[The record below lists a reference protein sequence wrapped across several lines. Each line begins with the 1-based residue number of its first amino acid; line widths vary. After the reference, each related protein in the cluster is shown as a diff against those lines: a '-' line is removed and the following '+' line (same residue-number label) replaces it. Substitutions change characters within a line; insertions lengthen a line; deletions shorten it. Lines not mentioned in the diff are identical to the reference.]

1 MSKAYFGSRISDH
14 ILKTPE
20 GFLIC
25 KDVPI
30 ARTGTQQYRGCEFG
44 GPVAD
49 GIYNVQRPEAEVFDR
64 AAVAS
69 FEGKPVCDE
78 HPEEDVTPDNYGR
91 YMKGVCRDVRRG
103 DGDLSNCLV
112 ADLVIYDADLIN
124 KIEAGKRE
132 ISCGYDCLWNPT
144 SDSSY
149 DQLEIRGNH
158 VAVVDRGR
166 AGHKVAIRDTADDE
180 KGGKKMSKSLI
191 GRILRALARDESTTP
206 EDMEAAAKL
215 TGSSDAEPRPQPA
228 PAPAQAAPSTP
239 APAVP
244 AAPATPATPAPAA
257 VPQPE
262 NKPAAMDEATE
273 ARFKKIEDALEA
285 ISSKLNPAPP
295 AAEPKK
301 DALDALEEE
310 LQNKAPAAEPAPAG
324 DEDDVIEP
332 PEDINAQDAAPEED
346 VEGECGPNAKEVRDA
361 AMVLIKNLKPAVAA
375 IPNEAQRKRAADSLV
390 ILIKGSMQQDAQY
403 GELMQMRRRSAVQDS
418 KPDDYNLGREIAKK
432 YNPHYK
438 NR

>member
-30 ARTGTQQYRGCEFG
+30 ARIGVQQYRGCEFG
-44 GPVAD
+44 APVGDAVYD
-49 GIYNVQRPEAEVFDR
+49 VKRPEAEVFDR

-144 SDSSY
+144 GDSSY
-149 DQLEIRGNH
+149 DQMEIRGNH

-166 AGHKVAIRDTADDE
+166 AGHKVAIRDTADDNK
-180 KGGKKMSKSLI
+180 KGGTKMSKSLI

-215 TGSSDAEPRPQPA
+215 AGSSDAEPRPQPA
-228 PAPAQAAPSTP
+228 PAPAP
-239 APAVP
+239 APA
-244 AAPATPATPAPAA
+244 APATPAPAA
-257 VPQPE
+257 VPQPD

-310 LQNKAPAAEPAPAG
+310 IQTKAPAAAPAPAG

-346 VEGECGPNAKEVRDA
+346 VEGECAPDAKEARDA
-361 AMVLIKNLKPAVAA
+361 AMALIKNLKPAVAA
-375 IPNEAQRKRAADSLV
+375 IPNEAQRKRAADSLA

-403 GELMQMRRRSAVQDS
+403 GELMQMRRRNAAKDS
-418 KPDDYNLGREIAKK
+418 KPAVDDYNLGREIAKK

>member
-166 AGHKVAIRDTADDE
+166 AGHKVAIRDTADDK
-180 KGGKKMSKSLI
+180 KGGTKMSKSLI

-215 TGSSDAEPRPQPA
+215 AGSSDADPRPLPA
-228 PAPAQAAPSTP
+228 PAPA
-239 APAVP
+239 P
-244 AAPATPATPAPAA
+244 AAPAAPATPAPAA
-257 VPQPE
+257 VPQPD

-310 LQNKAPAAEPAPAG
+310 LQNKAPAAAPAPAG

-346 VEGECGPNAKEVRDA
+346 VEGECAPNAKEARDA
-361 AMVLIKNLKPAVAA
+361 AMALIKNLKPAIAA
-375 IPNEAQRKRAADSLV
+375 IPNEAQRKRAADSLA
-390 ILIKGSMQQDAQY
+390 ILIKGSMQQDSQY
-403 GELMQMRRRSAVQDS
+403 GELMQMRRRNAAKDS
-418 KPDDYNLGREIAKK
+418 KPAVDDYALGREIAKR

>member
-14 ILKTPE
+14 IIKTPE
-20 GFLIC
+20 GFLVC

-166 AGHKVAIRDTADDE
+166 AGHKVAIRDAADDK
-180 KGGKKMSKSLI
+180 KGGTKMSKSLI

-215 TGSSDAEPRPQPA
+215 AGSSDAEPRPQPA
-228 PAPAQAAPSTP
+228 PAPS
-239 APAVP
+239 
-244 AAPATPATPAPAA
+244 TPAPAA

-285 ISSKLNPAPP
+285 ISSKLNPAQP

-310 LQNKAPAAEPAPAG
+310 LKNKAPAAAPAG

-346 VEGECGPNAKEVRDA
+346 VEGECAPDAKEARDA
-361 AMVLIKNLKPAVAA
+361 AIALIKNLKPAVAA
-375 IPNEAQRKRAADSLV
+375 IPNEAQRKRAADSLA

-403 GELMQMRRRSAVQDS
+403 GKLMQMRRRNAAKDS
-418 KPDDYNLGREIAKK
+418 KPAVDDYDLGREIAKK

>member
-112 ADLVIYDADLIN
+112 ADLVIYDADLIG

-166 AGHKVAIRDTADDE
+166 AGHKVAIRDTADDK
-180 KGGKKMSKSLI
+180 KGGTKMSKSLI

-215 TGSSDAEPRPQPA
+215 AGSSDAEPRPQPA
-228 PAPAQAAPSTP
+228 PAPA
-239 APAVP
+239 P
-244 AAPATPATPAPAA
+244 AASATPVTPAPAA

-285 ISSKLNPAPP
+285 ISSKLNPAQP

-346 VEGECGPNAKEVRDA
+346 IEGECAPDAKEARDA
-361 AMVLIKNLKPAVAA
+361 AMALIKNLKPAVAA
-375 IPNEAQRKRAADSLV
+375 IPNEAQRKRAADSLA

-403 GELMQMRRRSAVQDS
+403 GELMQMRRRNAAKDS
-418 KPDDYNLGREIAKK
+418 KPDDYDLGREIAKK

>member
-44 GPVAD
+44 APVAD

-166 AGHKVAIRDTADDE
+166 AGHKVAIRDTADDK

-215 TGSSDAEPRPQPA
+215 AGGADAEPRPQPA
-228 PAPAQAAPSTP
+228 PA
-239 APAVP
+239 P

-257 VPQPE
+257 VPQPD

-285 ISSKLNPAPP
+285 ISSKLNPAEP

-310 LQNKAPAAEPAPAG
+310 LQSKEPAAEPAPAG

-332 PEDINAQDAAPEED
+332 PEEINAKDAEPEEEP
-346 VEGECGPNAKEVRDA
+346 VVPASKAARDA
-361 AMVLIKNLKPAVAA
+361 AMVLLKNLKPAVAN
-375 IPNEAQRKRAADSLV
+375 IKNEAQRKRAADSLAV
-390 ILIKGSMQQDAQY
+390 LIKGSMQQDAQY
-403 GELMQMRRRSAVQDS
+403 GELMQMRRRAATQDR
-418 KPDDYNLGREIAKK
+418 KPAADDYDLGREIAKK

>member
-44 GPVAD
+44 GPVSD

-166 AGHKVAIRDTADDE
+166 AGHKVAIRDTADDK
-180 KGGKKMSKSLI
+180 KGGTKMSKSLI

-215 TGSSDAEPRPQPA
+215 AGNSDAEPRPQPA
-228 PAPAQAAPSTP
+228 PA
-239 APAVP
+239 
-244 AAPATPATPAPAA
+244 AAPAPATPAPAA
-257 VPQPE
+257 VPQPD

-310 LQNKAPAAEPAPAG
+310 LQNKAPAAAPAG

-346 VEGECGPNAKEVRDA
+346 VEGECAPDAKEARDA
-361 AMVLIKNLKPAVAA
+361 AMALIKNLKPAVAA
-375 IPNEAQRKRAADSLV
+375 IPNEVQRKRAADSLA
-390 ILIKGSMQQDAQY
+390 ILIKGSMQQDVQY
-403 GELMQMRRRSAVQDS
+403 GKLMQMRRRNAAKDS
-418 KPDDYNLGREIAKK
+418 KPAVDDYDLGREIAKK

>member
-215 TGSSDAEPRPQPA
+215 AGSSDAEPRPQPA
-228 PAPAQAAPSTP
+228 PAPAA
-239 APAVP
+239 
-244 AAPATPATPAPAA
+244 PATPAPAA
-257 VPQPE
+257 VPQPD

-285 ISSKLNPAPP
+285 ISSKLNPAEP

-346 VEGECGPNAKEVRDA
+346 VEGGCAPDAKEARDA
-361 AMVLIKNLKPAVAA
+361 AMALIKNLKPAVAA
-375 IPNEAQRKRAADSLV
+375 IPNEAQRKRAADSLA

-403 GELMQMRRRSAVQDS
+403 GELMQMRRRSAAQDS
-418 KPDDYNLGREIAKK
+418 KPDDYALGREIAKK

>member
-166 AGHKVAIRDTADDE
+166 AGHKVAIRDTADDN

-215 TGSSDAEPRPQPA
+215 AGSSDAEPRPQPA
-228 PAPAQAAPSTP
+228 PAPA
-239 APAVP
+239 P
-244 AAPATPATPAPAA
+244 AAPAGPATPAPAA

-346 VEGECGPNAKEVRDA
+346 VEGECVPNAKEARDA
-361 AMVLIKNLKPAVAA
+361 AMALIKNLKPAVAA
-375 IPNEAQRKRAADSLV
+375 IPNEAQRKRAADSLA

-403 GELMQMRRRSAVQDS
+403 GELMQMRRRNAAKDS
-418 KPDDYNLGREIAKK
+418 KPAVDDYALGREIAKR

>member
-30 ARTGTQQYRGCEFG
+30 ARTGTQKYRGCEFG

-132 ISCGYDCLWNPT
+132 ISRGYDCLWNPT

-215 TGSSDAEPRPQPA
+215 AGSSDAEPRPQPA
-228 PAPAQAAPSTP
+228 PAPA
-239 APAVP
+239 APA
-244 AAPATPATPAPAA
+244 APATPAPAA

-285 ISSKLNPAPP
+285 ISSKLNPAQP

-310 LQNKAPAAEPAPAG
+310 LQNKAPAAETAPAG

-346 VEGECGPNAKEVRDA
+346 VEGECAPNAKEARDA
-361 AMVLIKNLKPAVAA
+361 AMALIKNLKPAVAA
-375 IPNEAQRKRAADSLV
+375 IPNEAQRKRAADSLA

-403 GELMQMRRRSAVQDS
+403 GELMQMRRRNAAKDS
-418 KPDDYNLGREIAKK
+418 QPDDYDLGREIAKK

>member
-215 TGSSDAEPRPQPA
+215 AGSSDAEPRPQPA
-228 PAPAQAAPSTP
+228 PAPA
-239 APAVP
+239 P
-244 AAPATPATPAPAA
+244 AAPAAPATPAPAA

-310 LQNKAPAAEPAPAG
+310 LQNKAPAAETAPAG

-346 VEGECGPNAKEVRDA
+346 VEGECVPNAKEARDA
-361 AMVLIKNLKPAVAA
+361 AMALIKNLKPAVAA
-375 IPNEAQRKRAADSLV
+375 IPNEAQRKRAADSLA

-403 GELMQMRRRSAVQDS
+403 GKLMQMRRRNAAKDS
-418 KPDDYNLGREIAKK
+418 KPAVDDYALGREIAKK

>member
-14 ILKTPE
+14 IIKTPE

-158 VAVVDRGR
+158 VAVVDKGR
-166 AGHKVAIRDTADDE
+166 AGHKVAIRDAANDE
-180 KGGKKMSKSLI
+180 KGGTKMSKSLI

-215 TGSSDAEPRPQPA
+215 AGSSDAEPRPQPA
-228 PAPAQAAPSTP
+228 PAPA
-239 APAVP
+239 P
-244 AAPATPATPAPAA
+244 AAPAGPATPAPAA

-310 LQNKAPAAEPAPAG
+310 LQNKAPAAAPAG

-346 VEGECGPNAKEVRDA
+346 VEGECVPNAKEARDA
-361 AMVLIKNLKPAVAA
+361 AMALIKNLKPAVAA
-375 IPNEAQRKRAADSLV
+375 IPNEAQRKRAADSLAV
-390 ILIKGSMQQDAQY
+390 LIKGSMQQDAQY
-403 GELMQMRRRSAVQDS
+403 GELMQMRRRNAAKDS
-418 KPDDYNLGREIAKK
+418 KPAVDDYALGREIAKR

>member
-166 AGHKVAIRDTADDE
+166 AGHKVAIRDTADDK
-180 KGGKKMSKSLI
+180 KGGTKMSKSLI

-215 TGSSDAEPRPQPA
+215 AGSSNAEPRPQPA
-228 PAPAQAAPSTP
+228 PAPS
-239 APAVP
+239 
-244 AAPATPATPAPAA
+244 TPAPAA

-285 ISSKLNPAPP
+285 ISSKLNPVEP

-310 LQNKAPAAEPAPAG
+310 LQNKTPAAEPAPAG

-332 PEDINAQDAAPEED
+332 PEDINAQDAEPEED
-346 VEGECGPNAKEVRDA
+346 VEGECAPNAKEARDA
-361 AMVLIKNLKPAVAA
+361 AMALIKNLKPAVAA
-375 IPNEAQRKRAADSLV
+375 IPNEAQRKRAADSLA

-403 GELMQMRRRSAVQDS
+403 GELMQMRRRSAAQDS
-418 KPDDYNLGREIAKK
+418 KPDDYALGREIAKK

>member
-14 ILKTPE
+14 IIKTPE

-180 KGGKKMSKSLI
+180 KGGKKMSKFLI

-206 EDMEAAAKL
+206 EDMEAATKL
-215 TGSSDAEPRPQPA
+215 AGSSDAEPRPQPA
-228 PAPAQAAPSTP
+228 PAPAA
-239 APAVP
+239 
-244 AAPATPATPAPAA
+244 PATPAPAA

-262 NKPAAMDEATE
+262 NKPAAMDKATE

-295 AAEPKK
+295 AVEPKK

-310 LQNKAPAAEPAPAG
+310 LQNQAPAAASAG

-332 PEDINAQDAAPEED
+332 PEKINAQDAEPEEEEA
-346 VEGECGPNAKEVRDA
+346 VPVPQATRDA
-361 AMVLIKNLKPAVAA
+361 AMELLKNLKPVVAS
-375 IPNEAQRKRAADSLV
+375 IKNEAQRKRAADSLAV
-390 ILIKGSMQQDAQY
+390 LIKGSMEQDAQY
-403 GELMQMRRRSAVQDS
+403 GQLLQMRRKSAVRDS
-418 KPDDYNLGREIAKK
+418 EAYQDDYNYGREIAKK
-432 YNPHYK
+432 FNPHYK

>member
-49 GIYNVQRPEAEVFDR
+49 GIYDVQRPEAEVFDR

-166 AGHKVAIRDTADDE
+166 AGHKVAIRDTADDK
-180 KGGKKMSKSLI
+180 KGGIKMSKSLI

-215 TGSSDAEPRPQPA
+215 AGSSEAEPRPQPA
-228 PAPAQAAPSTP
+228 PAPA
-239 APAVP
+239 P
-244 AAPATPATPAPAA
+244 AALAAPATPAPAA
-257 VPQPE
+257 VPQPD

-310 LQNKAPAAEPAPAG
+310 LQNKAPAAAPAPAG

-346 VEGECGPNAKEVRDA
+346 VEGECVPNAKEARDA
-361 AMVLIKNLKPAVAA
+361 AMALIKNLKPAVAA
-375 IPNEAQRKRAADSLV
+375 IPNEAQRKRAADSLA
-390 ILIKGSMQQDAQY
+390 ILIKGSMQHDAQY
-403 GELMQMRRRSAVQDS
+403 GELMQMRRRSAAQDS
-418 KPDDYNLGREIAKK
+418 KPAADDYALGREIAKK

>member
-166 AGHKVAIRDTADDE
+166 AGHKVAIRDTADDK
-180 KGGKKMSKSLI
+180 KGGTKMSKSLI

-215 TGSSDAEPRPQPA
+215 AGNSDAEPRPQPA
-228 PAPAQAAPSTP
+228 PAPA
-239 APAVP
+239 P
-244 AAPATPATPAPAA
+244 AAPAAPATPAPAA

-285 ISSKLNPAPP
+285 ISSKLNPVPP

-310 LQNKAPAAEPAPAG
+310 LQTKAPAAEPAPAG

-346 VEGECGPNAKEVRDA
+346 VEGECAPDAKEARDA
-361 AMVLIKNLKPAVAA
+361 AMVLLKNLKPAVAA
-375 IPNEAQRKRAADSLV
+375 IPNEAQRKRAADSLA

-403 GELMQMRRRSAVQDS
+403 GELMQMRRRNAAKDS
-418 KPDDYNLGREIAKK
+418 KPAVDDYALGREIAKR

>member
-215 TGSSDAEPRPQPA
+215 AGSSDAEPRPHPA
-228 PAPAQAAPSTP
+228 PAPA
-239 APAVP
+239 APA
-244 AAPATPATPAPAA
+244 APATPAPAA
-257 VPQPE
+257 VPQPD

-285 ISSKLNPAPP
+285 ISSKLNPDPAPP

-310 LQNKAPAAEPAPAG
+310 LQNKAPAAAPAG

-346 VEGECGPNAKEVRDA
+346 VEGECVPNAKEARDA
-361 AMVLIKNLKPAVAA
+361 AMALIKNLKPAVAA

-403 GELMQMRRRSAVQDS
+403 GELMQMRRRNAAKDS
-418 KPDDYNLGREIAKK
+418 KPAVDDYNLGREIAKR

>member
-166 AGHKVAIRDTADDE
+166 AGHKVAIRDTADDK
-180 KGGKKMSKSLI
+180 KGGTKMSKSLI

-215 TGSSDAEPRPQPA
+215 AGSSDAEPRPQPA
-228 PAPAQAAPSTP
+228 PAPA
-239 APAVP
+239 P
-244 AAPATPATPAPAA
+244 AAPAAPATPAPAA
-257 VPQPE
+257 VPQPD

-285 ISSKLNPAPP
+285 ISSKLNPALP

-346 VEGECGPNAKEVRDA
+346 VEGECAPNAKEARDA
-361 AMVLIKNLKPAVAA
+361 AMALIKNLKPAVAA
-375 IPNEAQRKRAADSLV
+375 IPNEAQRKRAADSLA

-403 GELMQMRRRSAVQDS
+403 GELMQMRRRSAAQDS
-418 KPDDYNLGREIAKK
+418 KPAADDYALGREIAKK

>member
-149 DQLEIRGNH
+149 AQLEIRGNH

-215 TGSSDAEPRPQPA
+215 AGSSDAEPRPQPA
-228 PAPAQAAPSTP
+228 PAPAPAASAAP
-239 APAVP
+239 V
-244 AAPATPATPAPAA
+244 TPAPAA

-273 ARFKKIEDALEA
+273 ACFKKIEDALEA

-346 VEGECGPNAKEVRDA
+346 VEGECVPNAKEARDA
-361 AMVLIKNLKPAVAA
+361 AMALIKNLKPAVAA
-375 IPNEAQRKRAADSLV
+375 IQNEAQRKRAADSLA
-390 ILIKGSMQQDAQY
+390 ILIKGSMQHDAQY
-403 GELMQMRRRSAVQDS
+403 GELMQMRRRSAAQDS
-418 KPDDYNLGREIAKK
+418 KPAADDYALGREIAKK

>member
-14 ILKTPE
+14 IIKTPE

-180 KGGKKMSKSLI
+180 KGGKKMSKFLI

-206 EDMEAAAKL
+206 EDMEAATKL
-215 TGSSDAEPRPQPA
+215 AGSSDAEPRPQPA
-228 PAPAQAAPSTP
+228 PAPAA
-239 APAVP
+239 
-244 AAPATPATPAPAA
+244 PATPAPAA

-295 AAEPKK
+295 AVEPKK

-310 LQNKAPAAEPAPAG
+310 LQNQAPAAASAG

-332 PEDINAQDAAPEED
+332 PEEINAQDAEPE
-346 VEGECGPNAKEVRDA
+346 KEEAVPVPQATRDA
-361 AMVLIKNLKPAVAA
+361 AMELLKNLKPVVAS
-375 IPNEAQRKRAADSLV
+375 IKNEAQRKRAADSLAV
-390 ILIKGSMQQDAQY
+390 LIKGSMEQDAQY
-403 GELMQMRRRSAVQDS
+403 GQLLQMRRKSAVRDS
-418 KPDDYNLGREIAKK
+418 EAYQDDYNYGREIAKK
-432 YNPHYK
+432 FNPHYK

>member
-158 VAVVDRGR
+158 VAVVDKGR
-166 AGHKVAIRDTADDE
+166 AGHKVAIRDAADDK

-215 TGSSDAEPRPQPA
+215 AGSSDADPRPQPA
-228 PAPAQAAPSTP
+228 PAPAAPT
-239 APAVP
+239 V
-244 AAPATPATPAPAA
+244 PATPVPAA

-262 NKPAAMDEATE
+262 HKPAAMDEATE

-285 ISSKLNPAPP
+285 ISSKLNPAQP
-295 AAEPKK
+295 ATEPKK

-310 LQNKAPAAEPAPAG
+310 LQNKAPAAPAG

-346 VEGECGPNAKEVRDA
+346 VEGECAPNAKEARDA
-361 AMVLIKNLKPAVAA
+361 AMALIKNLKPAVAA
-375 IPNEAQRKRAADSLV
+375 IPNEAQRKRAADSLA

-403 GELMQMRRRSAVQDS
+403 GELMQMRRRSAAQDS
-418 KPDDYNLGREIAKK
+418 KPDDYALGREIAKK

>member
-78 HPEEDVTPDNYGR
+78 HPEKDVTPDNYGR

-166 AGHKVAIRDTADDE
+166 AGHKVAIRDTADDK
-180 KGGKKMSKSLI
+180 KGGTKMSKSLI

-215 TGSSDAEPRPQPA
+215 AGSSDAEPRPQPA
-228 PAPAQAAPSTP
+228 PAPA
-239 APAVP
+239 P
-244 AAPATPATPAPAA
+244 AAPATPAPAA

-285 ISSKLNPAPP
+285 ISSKLNSAQP

-346 VEGECGPNAKEVRDA
+346 VEGECVPNAKEARDA
-361 AMVLIKNLKPAVAA
+361 AMALIKNLKPAVAA
-375 IPNEAQRKRAADSLV
+375 IPNEAQRKRAADSLA
-390 ILIKGSMQQDAQY
+390 ILIKGSMQHDAQY
-403 GELMQMRRRSAVQDS
+403 GELMQMRRRSAAQDS
-418 KPDDYNLGREIAKK
+418 KPAADDYALGREIAKK

>member
-180 KGGKKMSKSLI
+180 KGGKKMSKFLI

-206 EDMEAAAKL
+206 EDMEAATKL
-215 TGSSDAEPRPQPA
+215 AGSSDAEPRPQPA
-228 PAPAQAAPSTP
+228 PAPAA
-239 APAVP
+239 
-244 AAPATPATPAPAA
+244 PATPAPAA

-295 AAEPKK
+295 AVEPKK

-310 LQNKAPAAEPAPAG
+310 LQNQAPAAASAG

-332 PEDINAQDAAPEED
+332 PEEINAQDAEPEEEEA
-346 VEGECGPNAKEVRDA
+346 VPVPQATRDA
-361 AMVLIKNLKPAVAA
+361 AMELLKNLKPVVAS
-375 IPNEAQRKRAADSLV
+375 IKNEAQRKRAADSLAV
-390 ILIKGSMQQDAQY
+390 LIKGSMEQDAQY
-403 GELMQMRRRSAVQDS
+403 GQLLQMRRKSAVRDS
-418 KPDDYNLGREIAKK
+418 EAYQDDYNYGREIAKK
-432 YNPHYK
+432 FNPHYK

>member
-158 VAVVDRGR
+158 VAVVDKGR
-166 AGHKVAIRDTADDE
+166 AGHKVAIRDAANEE
-180 KGGKKMSKSLI
+180 KGGTKMSKSLI

-215 TGSSDAEPRPQPA
+215 AGSSDAEPRPKPA
-228 PAPAQAAPSTP
+228 PAPA
-239 APAVP
+239 P
-244 AAPATPATPAPAA
+244 AAPATPAPAA

-285 ISSKLNPAPP
+285 ISSKLNSAQP

-346 VEGECGPNAKEVRDA
+346 VEGECVPNAKEARDA
-361 AMVLIKNLKPAVAA
+361 AMALIKNLKPAVAA
-375 IPNEAQRKRAADSLV
+375 IPNEAQRKRAADSLA
-390 ILIKGSMQQDAQY
+390 ILIKGSMQHDAQY
-403 GELMQMRRRSAVQDS
+403 GELMQMRRRSAAQDS
-418 KPDDYNLGREIAKK
+418 KPAADDYALGREIAKK

>member
-44 GPVAD
+44 GPVTD

-166 AGHKVAIRDTADDE
+166 AGHKVAIRDTADDK

-215 TGSSDAEPRPQPA
+215 AGNSDAEPRPQLA
-228 PAPAQAAPSTP
+228 
-239 APAVP
+239 
-244 AAPATPATPAPAA
+244 PAPAA

-262 NKPAAMDEATE
+262 HKPAAMDEATE

-332 PEDINAQDAAPEED
+332 PEDINAQDAEPEED
-346 VEGECGPNAKEVRDA
+346 VEGECAPNAKEARDA
-361 AMVLIKNLKPAVAA
+361 AIVLLKNLKPVVAS
-375 IPNEAQRKRAADSLV
+375 IKNEAQRKRAADSLAV
-390 ILIKGSMQQDAQY
+390 LIKGSMEQDAQY
-403 GELMQMRRRSAVQDS
+403 GKLLQMRRKSAVRDS
-418 KPDDYNLGREIAKK
+418 EAYQDDYNYGREIAKK
-432 YNPHYK
+432 FNPHYK

>member
-1 MSKAYFGSRISDH
+1 MSKAYFASQISDH

-166 AGHKVAIRDTADDE
+166 AGHKVAIRDTADDK
-180 KGGKKMSKSLI
+180 KGGTKMSKSLI

-215 TGSSDAEPRPQPA
+215 AGSSDADPRPQPA
-228 PAPAQAAPSTP
+228 PAPAP
-239 APAVP
+239 AP
-244 AAPATPATPAPAA
+244 AAPAAPATPAPAA
-257 VPQPE
+257 VPQPD

-310 LQNKAPAAEPAPAG
+310 LQNKAPAAAPAPAG

-346 VEGECGPNAKEVRDA
+346 VEGGCAPDAKEARDA
-361 AMVLIKNLKPAVAA
+361 AMALIKNLKPAVAA
-375 IPNEAQRKRAADSLV
+375 IPNEAQRKRAADSLA

-403 GELMQMRRRSAVQDS
+403 GELMQMRRRNAAKDS
-418 KPDDYNLGREIAKK
+418 KPAVDDYNLGREIAKR

>member
-158 VAVVDRGR
+158 VAVVDKGR
-166 AGHKVAIRDTADDE
+166 AGHKVAIRDAADDK

-215 TGSSDAEPRPQPA
+215 AGSSDAEPRPQPA
-228 PAPAQAAPSTP
+228 PAPA
-239 APAVP
+239 P
-244 AAPATPATPAPAA
+244 AAPAPAAPATPAPAA

-310 LQNKAPAAEPAPAG
+310 LQNKAPAAAPAG

-346 VEGECGPNAKEVRDA
+346 VEGECVPNAKEARDA
-361 AMVLIKNLKPAVAA
+361 AMALIKNLKPAVAA
-375 IPNEAQRKRAADSLV
+375 IPNEAQRKRAADSLA

-403 GELMQMRRRSAVQDS
+403 GELMQMRRRNAAKDS
-418 KPDDYNLGREIAKK
+418 KPAVDDYALGREIAKR

>member
-166 AGHKVAIRDTADDE
+166 AGHKVAIRDTADDK
-180 KGGKKMSKSLI
+180 KGGTKMSKSLI

-215 TGSSDAEPRPQPA
+215 AGSSDAEPRPQPA
-228 PAPAQAAPSTP
+228 PASA
-239 APAVP
+239 P
-244 AAPATPATPAPAA
+244 AAPAAPATPAPAA
-257 VPQPE
+257 VSQPD

-346 VEGECGPNAKEVRDA
+346 VEGECAPNAKEARDA
-361 AMVLIKNLKPAVAA
+361 AMALIKNLKPAVAA
-375 IPNEAQRKRAADSLV
+375 IPNEAQRKRAADSLA

-403 GELMQMRRRSAVQDS
+403 GKLMQMRRRSAAQDS
-418 KPDDYNLGREIAKK
+418 KPDDYALGREIAKK

>member
-1 MSKAYFGSRISDH
+1 MSKAYFGSIISDH
-14 ILKTPE
+14 IIKTPE

-166 AGHKVAIRDTADDE
+166 AGHKVAIRDTADDK
-180 KGGKKMSKSLI
+180 KGGTKMSKSLI

-215 TGSSDAEPRPQPA
+215 AGNSDAEPRPQPA
-228 PAPAQAAPSTP
+228 PAPA
-239 APAVP
+239 P
-244 AAPATPATPAPAA
+244 AAPATPAPAA
-257 VPQPE
+257 VPQPD

-310 LQNKAPAAEPAPAG
+310 LQNKAPTAAPAPAG

-332 PEDINAQDAAPEED
+332 PEDIN
-346 VEGECGPNAKEVRDA
+346 KEARDA
-361 AMVLIKNLKPAVAA
+361 AMALIKNLKPAVAA
-375 IPNEAQRKRAADSLV
+375 IPNEAQRKRAADSLA

-403 GELMQMRRRSAVQDS
+403 GELMQMRRRKAAQDS
-418 KPDDYNLGREIAKK
+418 KPDDYALGREIAKK

>member
-166 AGHKVAIRDTADDE
+166 AGHKVAIRDTADDK

-215 TGSSDAEPRPQPA
+215 AGSSDAEPRPQPA
-228 PAPAQAAPSTP
+228 PAPA
-239 APAVP
+239 APA
-244 AAPATPATPAPAA
+244 APATPAPAA
-257 VPQPE
+257 VPQPD

-285 ISSKLNPAPP
+285 ISSKLNPAQP
-295 AAEPKK
+295 AAELKK
-301 DALDALEEE
+301 DALDALGEE
-310 LQNKAPAAEPAPAG
+310 LQNKAPAAAPAG

-332 PEDINAQDAAPEED
+332 PEDINAQDAEPEED
-346 VEGECGPNAKEVRDA
+346 VEGGCAPDAKEARDA
-361 AMVLIKNLKPAVAA
+361 AMALIKNLKPAVAA
-375 IPNEAQRKRAADSLV
+375 IPNEAQRKRAADSLA

-403 GELMQMRRRSAVQDS
+403 GKLMQMRRRSAAQDS

>member
-158 VAVVDRGR
+158 VAVVDKGR
-166 AGHKVAIRDTADDE
+166 AGHKVAIRDAADDK

-215 TGSSDAEPRPQPA
+215 AGSSDAEPRPQPA
-228 PAPAQAAPSTP
+228 PTP
-239 APAVP
+239 APA
-244 AAPATPATPAPAA
+244 APVTPAPAA

-310 LQNKAPAAEPAPAG
+310 LQNKAPAAAPAG

-346 VEGECGPNAKEVRDA
+346 VEGECVPNAKEARDA
-361 AMVLIKNLKPAVAA
+361 AMALIKNLKPAIAA
-375 IPNEAQRKRAADSLV
+375 ISNEAQRKRAADSLA

-403 GELMQMRRRSAVQDS
+403 GKLMQMRRRNAAKDS
-418 KPDDYNLGREIAKK
+418 KPAVDDYDLGREIAKK

>member
-44 GPVAD
+44 APVGDAL
-49 GIYNVQRPEAEVFDR
+49 YNVQRPETEVFDK
-64 AAVAS
+64 AAIAS

-166 AGHKVAIRDTADDE
+166 AGHKVAIRDSADDK
-180 KGGKKMSKSLI
+180 KGGKTMSESLI

-215 TGSSDAEPRPQPA
+215 AGGADAEPRPQPA
-228 PAPAQAAPSTP
+228 PAPAA
-239 APAVP
+239 
-244 AAPATPATPAPAA
+244 PATPAPAA
-257 VPQPE
+257 VPQPD

-310 LQNKAPAAEPAPAG
+310 LQSKAPAAAPAG
-324 DEDDVIEP
+324 DENDVIEP
-332 PEDINAQDAAPEED
+332 PEEINAQDAAPEEED
-346 VEGECGPNAKEVRDA
+346 VEGECSPDAKEARDA
-361 AMVLIKNLKPAVAA
+361 AMVLLKNLKPAVAA
-375 IPNEAQRKRAADSLV
+375 IPNEAQRKRAADSLA
-390 ILIKGSMQQDAQY
+390 ILIKGSMQQDSQY
-403 GELMQMRRRSAVQDS
+403 GELMQMRRRAATQDR
-418 KPDDYNLGREIAKK
+418 KPAADDYDLGREIAKK

>member
-1 MSKAYFGSRISDH
+1 MNKAYFGSRISDH

-166 AGHKVAIRDTADDE
+166 AGHKVAIRDTADDK
-180 KGGKKMSKSLI
+180 KGGTKMSKSLI

-215 TGSSDAEPRPQPA
+215 AGSSDAEPRPQPA
-228 PAPAQAAPSTP
+228 PAPS
-239 APAVP
+239 
-244 AAPATPATPAPAA
+244 TPAPAA

-285 ISSKLNPAPP
+285 ISSKLNPAQP

-310 LQNKAPAAEPAPAG
+310 LQNKAPAAAPAPAG

-346 VEGECGPNAKEVRDA
+346 VEGECAPNAKEARDA
-361 AMVLIKNLKPAVAA
+361 AMALIKNLKPAVAA
-375 IPNEAQRKRAADSLV
+375 IPNEAQRKRAADSLA

-403 GELMQMRRRSAVQDS
+403 GELMQMRRRSAAQDS
-418 KPDDYNLGREIAKK
+418 KPAADDYDLGREIAKK

>member
-166 AGHKVAIRDTADDE
+166 AGHKVAIRDTADDK
-180 KGGKKMSKSLI
+180 KGGTKMSKSLI

-215 TGSSDAEPRPQPA
+215 AGNSDAEPRPQPA
-228 PAPAQAAPSTP
+228 PAPA
-239 APAVP
+239 P
-244 AAPATPATPAPAA
+244 AAPAAPATPAPAA

-262 NKPAAMDEATE
+262 SKPAAMDEATE

-310 LQNKAPAAEPAPAG
+310 LQNKAPAAAPAPAG

-346 VEGECGPNAKEVRDA
+346 VEGECAPNAKEARDA
-361 AMVLIKNLKPAVAA
+361 AMALIKNLKPAVAA
-375 IPNEAQRKRAADSLV
+375 IPNEAQRKRAADSLA
-390 ILIKGSMQQDAQY
+390 ILIKGSMQQDSQY
-403 GELMQMRRRSAVQDS
+403 GELMQMRRRSAAQDS
-418 KPDDYNLGREIAKK
+418 KTDDYALGREIAKK